1 MALETSFALSF
12 IPILVT
18 HVREERTKP
27 MDIITSLL
35 MFALRDRPLLWRIS
49 WGELLAQK
57 KKCSSTGENGGPK
70 GIETFS
76 PSNVIHDVAFTSWYD
91 VIILYLRFSGQKL
104 SPRHTACDGC
114 NMPPFSGHI
123 GFYGSYTTSLHIP
136 CTLHEL
142 CRHTWVARN
151 KTKIPSL
158 SIACKSEFVKLAL
171 RRIALW
177 C

>member
-57 KKCSSTGENGGPK
+57 KKVFE
-70 GIETFS
+70 
-76 PSNVIHDVAFTSWYD
+76 Y
-91 VIILYLRFSGQKL
+91 R
-104 SPRHTACDGC
+104 
-114 NMPPFSGHI
+114 
-123 GFYGSYTTSLHIP
+123 
-136 CTLHEL
+136 
-142 CRHTWVARN
+142 
-151 KTKIPSL
+151 
-158 SIACKSEFVKLAL
+158 
-171 RRIALW
+171 
-177 C
+177 